1 VKYISPSKV
10 FAHIDRLAGWQ
21 AGSKP
26 APVSVEWDLSNSC
39 SLACQSCHFAHTH
52 VAGPWVTKDRDK
64 PKGYSD
70 TGKHAD
76 LALTIQTLRGMK
88 QAGVESIVWSGG
100 GEPTLHPEFEQ
111 IITRAHAVGLQQGL
125 YTLGG
130 HLTDSL
136 AYRVRETMVWVVV
149 SLDAPDAETYAAEKG
164 VSQARFI
171 EARDGI
177 KRISGGRCVVGV
189 SFLLHAKN
197 WRRTSEMLALT
208 RGLGANYATFRPT
221 IDTSPA
227 HPSVCDADRS
237 WVTDAW
243 PTLCALADEPDVE
256 VSPERFIEYRDWTG
270 HGYQSCRGIRL
281 VTSIT
286 PDGRV
291 WICPNRRGVP
301 GSELGDLNRESF
313 ADIWARHPGQWTDYS
328 GCRVMCRLH
337 SVNTTLAAT
346 IDAPR
351 RHEAFV

>member
-1 VKYISPSKV
+1 MGTYISPSKV
-10 FAHIDRLAGWQ
+10 FAHIDRLSGWQ
-21 AGSKP
+21 SGLKP
-26 APVSVEWDLSNSC
+26 APVSVEWDLSNVC

-52 VAGPWVTKDRDK
+52 VAGPWATKDRDK
-64 PKGYSD
+64 PKGYAD
-70 TGKHAD
+70 TGKFAD
-76 LALTIQTLRGMK
+76 PALAMRTLRDLK
-88 QAGVESIVWSGG
+88 VAGVEAIVWSGG
-100 GEPTLHPEFEQ
+100 GEPTLHPQFEQ
-111 IITRAHAVGLQQGL
+111 ITARAHALGLQQGL

-130 HLTDSL
+130 HVGAL
-136 AYRVRETMVWVVV
+136 AASIRNQFTWAVV
-149 SLDAPDAETYAAEKG
+149 SLDAPDADAYALEKG
-164 VSQARFI
+164 VPASRFI
-171 EARDGI
+171 AARDGI
-177 KRISGGRCVVGV
+177 KALVGGRCVVGV

-197 WRRTSEMLALT
+197 WHHTSEMLELT

-237 WVTDAW
+237 WVTDAL
-243 PTLCALADEPDVE
+243 PTLRALADEHDVE
-256 VSPERFIEYRDWTG
+256 VSPVRFIEYRDWTG
-270 HGYQSCRGIRL
+270 HAYQACRGIRL

-313 ADIWARHPGQWTDYS
+313 ADIWARHPGQWTDFS